1 MPQFGAART
10 ARRAVLAS
18 ALLGAS
24 ILGLSGC
31 SDPADGGVTA
41 RSGAG
46 LDDRPLVLTTF
57 TVLADM
63 AREVGGD
70 AVRVESITKVGAE
83 IHGYEPTPSDLTRAQ
98 DADLILDNGLGLEKW
113 FAQFTEG
120 LDAPTVTLSDGIIP
134 INISVGE
141 YEGTPNPHAWMSPLA
156 GEIYVA
162 NIAAALT
169 ELAPDAAADIEANA
183 AAYTG
188 ELSSLSDDLAAAVVA
203 IPDAERMLV
212 TCEGAFSYLARDV
225 GLDEGYLWAVN
236 QESQGTPQQVVAL
249 IETVERRRVPAVFC
263 ESTVSDASQ
272 QVVADE
278 SGARLGGT
286 LYVDSLSDGD
296 PVPSYLELLRYDIR
310 MIVKGLTE

>member
-1 MPQFGAART
+1 MPKFRVSGC
-10 ARRAVLAS
+10 ARRAMVAAVLVGAS
-18 ALLGAS
+18 ALV
-24 ILGLSGC
+24 LSGC
-31 SDPADGGVTA
+31 GATVDDDDVG
-41 RSGAG
+41 SGAIN
-46 LDDRPLVLTTF
+46 DDRPLVLTTF

-113 FAQFTEG
+113 FEQFTMG
-120 LDAPTVTLSDGIIP
+120 LDAPTVTLSDGVTP

-141 YEGTPNPHAWMSPLA
+141 YEGTPNPHAWMSPLS

-162 NIAAALT
+162 NVAAALT
-169 ELAPDAAADIEANA
+169 TLAPHAAADIASNA
-183 AAYTG
+183 AAYTD
-188 ELSSLSDDLAAAVVA
+188 ELSALSSELATAVA
-203 IPDAERMLV
+203 EIPTEERMLV
-212 TCEGAFSYLARDV
+212 SCEGAFSYLARDV

-236 QESQGTPQQVVAL
+236 QESQGTPQQVVSL
-249 IETVERRRVPAVFC
+249 ITTVEARNVRAVFC

-272 QVVADE
+272 QVVAEE

-286 LYVDSLSDGD
+286 LYVDSLSEGA
-296 PVPSYLELLRYDIR
+296 PVPTYLELLRYDIR
-310 MIVKGLTE
+310 TIVEGLTE

>member
-1 MPQFGAART
+1 MPKFRMPRRSRHT
-10 ARRAVLAS
+10 ALAAVLI
-18 ALLGAS
+18 GAS
-24 ILGLSGC
+24 VALSGC
-31 SDPADGGVTA
+31 GAAVEGDLAGSGERTDDG
-41 RSGAG
+41 
-46 LDDRPLVLTTF
+46 RPLVLTTF

-113 FAQFTEG
+113 FEQFTEG
-120 LDAPTVTLSDGIIP
+120 LDAPTVTLSDGITP

-141 YEGTPNPHAWMSPLA
+141 YEGTPNPHAWMSPAA
-156 GEIYVA
+156 GAIYVA

-169 ELAPDAAADIEANA
+169 ELAPDAAGDIAANA
-183 AAYTG
+183 AAYTA
-188 ELSSLSDDLAAAVVA
+188 ELTALSEELASAVA
-203 IPDAERMLV
+203 EIPEAERMLV
-212 TCEGAFSYLARDV
+212 SCEGAFSYLARDV

-249 IETVERRRVPAVFC
+249 IETVKDRNVPAVFC

-272 QVVADE
+272 QNVAEE

-296 PVPSYLELLRYDIR
+296 PVPTYLELLRYDIR
-310 MIVKGLTE
+310 TIVDGLTA

>member
-1 MPQFGAART
+1 MPSFLGRT
-10 ARRAVLAS
+10 ALAAVLAGVL
-18 ALLGAS
+18 AGAS
-24 ILGLSGC
+24 VLALSGC
-31 SDPADGGVTA
+31 AAAAGGDA
-41 RSGAG
+41 AG
-46 LDDRPLVLTTF
+46 TDANDDRPLVLTTF

-63 AREVGGD
+63 ARQVGGD

-98 DADLILDNGLGLEKW
+98 DADLILNNGFGLEKW
-113 FAQFTEG
+113 FEQFTEG
-120 LDAPTVTLSDGIIP
+120 LDAPTVTLSDGVIP
-134 INISVGE
+134 INISVGD
-141 YEGTPNPHAWMSPLA
+141 YEGSPNPHAWMSPLA

-169 ELAPDAAADIEANA
+169 ELAPGAAAEIAKNA
-183 AAYTG
+183 AAYSG
-188 ELSSLSDDLAAAVVA
+188 ELSALSEELAAAVA
-203 IPDAERMLV
+203 TIPTSERMLV
-212 TCEGAFSYLARDV
+212 SCEGAFSYLARDV

-236 QESQGTPQQVVAL
+236 QESQGTPQQVAKL
-249 IETVERRRVPAVFC
+249 IDTVKARNVPSVFC
-263 ESTVSDASQ
+263 ESTVSNAAQ

-310 MIVKGLTE
+310 TIVDGLTS